1 MGTST
6 NFKIES
12 YKDIKNYIHNDLGFT
27 KDEVKSIIEKTLAEL
42 VRKEIIKIL
51 NDETRLRILINDC
64 ISREISNQS
73 KERRCYMHS
82 MMDDIYKKIDEEIH
96 KQVTDRLL
104 ITLKEPKEDILES
117 QV

>member
-1 MGTST
+1 MGEKV
-6 NFKIES
+6 NFKIEN

-27 KDEVKSIIEKTLAEL
+27 KDEVISIIKETLAKS
-42 VRKEIIKIL
+42 VREEITKIL

-82 MMDDIYKKIDEEIH
+82 MMDEIYRKIDEEIH

-104 ITLKEPKEDILES
+104 ISLKEDKGSDKE
-117 QV
+117 

>member
-6 NFKIES
+6 NFKIEG
-12 YKDIKNYIHNDLGFT
+12 YKDIKNYIHNYLGLT
-27 KDEVKSIIEKTLAEL
+27 KDEVNSIVKETVDKL
-42 VRKEIIKIL
+42 VKEEVNKQL
-51 NDETRLRILINDC
+51 NDKGRLAMLIKEC
-64 ISREISNQS
+64 ISNEISTQS

-82 MMDDIYKKIDEEIH
+82 MMDEIYNRIDKEIH

-104 ITLKEPKEDILES
+104 ISLKKPKEDNLES